1 MACDTS
7 TKGDVYSY
15 GIIIL
20 EMFLGKRPT
29 DKMFKDGLNL
39 HNYAKMA
46 VAQPERLVQIV
57 DPILRREV
65 EEMPTTT
72 INREDN
78 NENEIEANE
87 EIYGILHKCLV
98 PILRL
103 GLVCSVTSPKGRMN
117 MEEVTEILHL
127 IKDAYR
133 SSRICRGGPLSSGI
147 QVEVLLYF
155 IF

>member
-1 MACDTS
+1 
-7 TKGDVYSY
+7 
-15 GIIIL
+15 
-20 EMFLGKRPT
+20 
-29 DKMFKDGLNL
+29 
-39 HNYAKMA
+39 
-46 VAQPERLVQIV
+46 
-57 DPILRREV
+57 
-65 EEMPTTT
+65 MPTTT
-72 INREDN
+72 INRDDN

-87 EIYGILHKCLV
+87 EIHGIVNLRQMDAIVRKCLF

-117 MEEVTEILHL
+117 MKEVTEILHL
-127 IKDAYR
+127 IKDAYP

>member
-1 MACDTS
+1 
-7 TKGDVYSY
+7 
-15 GIIIL
+15 
-20 EMFLGKRPT
+20 
-29 DKMFKDGLNL
+29 
-39 HNYAKMA
+39 
-46 VAQPERLVQIV
+46 
-57 DPILRREV
+57 
-65 EEMPTTT
+65 MPTTT